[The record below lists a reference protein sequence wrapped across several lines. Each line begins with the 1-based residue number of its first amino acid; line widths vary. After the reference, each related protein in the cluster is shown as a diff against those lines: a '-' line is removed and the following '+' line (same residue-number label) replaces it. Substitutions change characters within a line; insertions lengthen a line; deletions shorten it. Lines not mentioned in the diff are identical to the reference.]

1 MVCDSL
7 TLACFRFFYLFID
20 RYVVAEMIEIHVKK
34 CKEIPF
40 LRYALPIIIPESNL
54 VTMAAELQRTL
65 KLNLQMK
72 CQFMTEDKR
81 KHSMETELPGNVT
94 THQNK
99 IEMISI
105 LINTYLK
112 PGKICLYHNFVVT
125 VSEGEEATQVVD
137 VKKELI
143 RQMRDFAKIKRI
155 KTAGDGSQIATF
167 VYNGK
172 TKGAND
178 DLVMAIL
185 MAGLMCK
192 WFNTLPK
199 YQGIR
204 NAALHL

>member
-1 MVCDSL
+1 
-7 TLACFRFFYLFID
+7 
-20 RYVVAEMIEIHVKK
+20 MIEIHVKK

-40 LRYALPIIIPESNL
+40 LLYALPIIIPESNL

-112 PGKICLYHNFVVT
+112 PGKICLYHDFVVT
-125 VSEGEEATQVVD
+125 VSEGEDVTQFID

-155 KTAGDGSQIATF
+155 KTAGDGSQIPTF

-172 TKGAND
+172 TKGLND

-185 MAGLMCK
+185 MAGLMKK
-192 WFNTLPK
+192 WFFSLEK
-199 YQGIR
+199 YRGIR
-204 NAALHL
+204 NATHHL

>member
-1 MVCDSL
+1 
-7 TLACFRFFYLFID
+7 
-20 RYVVAEMIEIHVKK
+20 MIEIHVKK
-34 CKEIPF
+34 CKEIRF
-40 LRYALPIIIPESNL
+40 LQYALPIIIPESNL
-54 VTMAAELQRTL
+54 VTVAAELQRTL

-112 PGKICLYHNFVVT
+112 PGKICLYHDFVVT

-155 KTAGDGSQIATF
+155 KTAGDGSPIATF

-178 DLVMAIL
+178 DLVMAVL
-185 MAGLMCK
+185 MAGLMRR
-192 WFNTLPK
+192 WFVTKPK
-199 YQGIR
+199 YEGIR
-204 NAALHL
+204 NAAHHL